1 MLMFSGYRPLK
12 NLMAVRFV
20 HHRQWGSGCLRCPGN
35 QSLAG
40 EFQDLVADLQQLPVV
55 ADQDDPAAEILQGL
69 ADDRRGE
76 REKLRV
82 GSSSSS
88 TSHWAS
94 TMARNRILACCPPDN
109 SPMGDSISRM
119 VKRMEPSRVWLR
131 ASAEATGKDLCRG
144 SELPGSPV
152 ACIPPADPCGSAA
165 RNAAVSAAWICRLRC
180 GRSVPGSRG
189 LLPTG
194 KGPGKAAV
202 RRRSGTLPRP
212 EPFFLQADQWRGQR
226 P

>member
-76 REKLRV
+76 RGEIAGGLIQQQYITL
-82 GSSSSS
+82 GEY
-88 TSHWAS
+88 H
-94 TMARNRILACCPPDN
+94 
-109 SPMGDSISRM
+109 
-119 VKRMEPSRVWLR
+119 
-131 ASAEATGKDLCRG
+131 GKKQDL
-144 SELPGSPV
+144 
-152 ACIPPADPCGSAA
+152 
-165 RNAAVSAAWICRLRC
+165 
-180 GRSVPGSRG
+180 G
-189 LLPTG
+189 LLP
-194 KGPGKAAV
+194 
-202 RRRSGTLPRP
+202 SG
-212 EPFFLQADQWRGQR
+212 
-226 P
+226 